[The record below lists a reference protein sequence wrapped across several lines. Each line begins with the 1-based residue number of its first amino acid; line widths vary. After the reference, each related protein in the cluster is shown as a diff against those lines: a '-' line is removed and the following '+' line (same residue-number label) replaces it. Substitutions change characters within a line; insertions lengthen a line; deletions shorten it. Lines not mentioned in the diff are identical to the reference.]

1 MIKFFDNKV
10 PFFIRERIN
19 HASFSCPYTLG
30 WKDLPSEEPNLHSNW
45 SHENLAQFH
54 ILPYIQK
61 CISQTR
67 WFDSPILE
75 TIIINLVRSDD
86 VHYIHHHV
94 EKQIAL
100 YYINLDWRD
109 GWHGETLFYSPKNI
123 EKIIFTSV
131 FKPGRILLFD
141 GKVPHAIRP
150 QSRKGPKYRMT
161 LSLVYGKK

>member
-61 CISQTR
+61 CISKQFPDKT
-67 WFDSPILE
+67 FHIF
-75 TIIINLVRSDD
+75 
-86 VHYIHHHV
+86 HYYHAFIG
-94 EKQIAL
+94 K
-100 YYINLDWRD
+100 D
-109 GWHGETLFYSPKNI
+109 GWMKFNNCESITTFVRNGEAFEIPVEDLMGFY
-123 EKIIFTSV
+123 
-131 FKPGRILLFD
+131 
-141 GKVPHAIRP
+141 KVN
-150 QSRKGPKYRMT
+150 
-161 LSLVYGKK
+161 VN